1 MELRQ
6 LRTFRAVATLNS
18 FNQAAEVLGYAQ
30 STVSQHIKA
39 LEDEL
44 DTRLFIRSGRR
55 IAPTKAGELLL
66 QHAQRILDIEEEIR
80 AELMDQ
86 QEPQGTLVLRIPETI
101 STYYLPSILNTFH
114 GIFPKVG
121 LSLNRCAYYG
131 LEEELRS
138 GITDLAFLIT
148 DTYHAANLEAEV
160 LAQLPLVMVAHPDN
174 PLTALSLVSVQGIIS
189 EPILLPREDCS
200 YRMLLE
206 KDLTAGKTA
215 PDLVL
220 DFNSIEAIKQCIVE
234 GVGITIIP
242 EIAVRQEIANG
253 LLSVLPWEGTAL
265 EAANLLMIW
274 HRNKWMPPT
283 LRAFMDIT
291 RQIVAAPYR
300 VPHT

>member
-6 LRTFRAVATLNS
+6 LRTFRVVATLNS

-44 DTRLFIRSGRR
+44 DTLLFIRSGRS
-55 IAPTKAGELLL
+55 IAPTRAGELLL

-80 AELMDQ
+80 AELIDQ
-86 QEPQGTLVLRIPETI
+86 GEPQGSLVMRIPESI
-101 STYYLPSILNTFH
+101 STYYLPSILKTFH
-114 GIFPKVG
+114 EMFPKVG
-121 LSLNRCAYYG
+121 LNLNRCTYYG

-148 DTYHAANLEAEV
+148 DSYHAANLEAET
-160 LAQLPLVMVAHPDN
+160 LAHLPLVMVANPAN
-174 PLTALSLVSVQGIIS
+174 PLAARSTVGVRDIIS

-206 KDLTAGKTA
+206 RDLTAGKTT
-215 PDLVL
+215 PTLVL
-220 DFNSIEAIKQCIVE
+220 DFNSVEAIKQCIIE

-242 EIAVRQEIANG
+242 EIAVREEVDKG
-253 LLSVLPWEGTAL
+253 LMAVLPWEGEAL
-265 EAANLLMIW
+265 ETANLLMIW
-274 HRNKWMPPT
+274 HRDKWMPPT
-283 LRAFMDIT
+283 LRAFIDIT
-291 RQIVAAPYR
+291 RQIVTHY
-300 VPHT
+300 T

>member
-44 DTRLFIRSGRR
+44 DTRLFIRSGRH

-80 AELMDQ
+80 AELIDQ

-101 STYYLPSILNTFH
+101 STYYLPSILKTFH

-148 DTYHAANLEAEV
+148 DTYHAANLEAEI
-160 LAQLPLVMVAHPDN
+160 LAQLPLVIVAHPTN
-174 PLTALSLVSVQGIIS
+174 PLTTLSPVGVQDIIS

-215 PDLVL
+215 LDLVL
-220 DFNSIEAIKQCIVE
+220 DFNSIEAIKQCIIE

-242 EIAVRQEIANG
+242 EIAVREEIANG
-253 LLSVLPWEGTAL
+253 LLSVLSWEGTAL
-265 EAANLLMIW
+265 EDANLMMIW
-274 HRNKWMPPT
+274 HRDKWMSPT

-291 RQIVAAPYR
+291 RQIVAL
-300 VPHT
+300 HT